1 VRQEA
6 VDPEEIMALQVQ
18 DNIQEAEAEE
28 LERQAAIH
36 HKMVQETR
44 DLFNK
49 QVDLEEMA

>member
-1 VRQEA
+1 
-6 VDPEEIMALQVQ
+6 MAPRVL

-28 LERQAAIH
+28 LEQQAAIQ

-44 DLFNK
+44 DPINK